1 MDVAHSLWNPVT
13 FGPMLTTTPIL
24 YAPGSTGRRS
34 RGALRV
40 LDITMFYAQ
49 ASGGV
54 RTYLEAKGR
63 ALAERGVSHALV
75 VPDQRDSISV
85 EGESRVYR
93 LRSPR
98 VPTTPGYRLLV
109 SPQAVERVIQEER
122 PDVIELGSP
131 FLVPILVRWAIRG
144 RVRPPVVGFYHSD
157 LVRTYAIP
165 YLGRMGSRMEAM
177 GVAAARRYVRS
188 VYGRC
193 DATVA
198 ASTSVARELRELGIP
213 GVHQIPLGVDLD
225 LFTPD
230 RRRGALREREGIPA
244 HRPIGIFAGRMC
256 PEKRLDVVLDAHSR
270 LHHAERP
277 HLVLVGM
284 GQQQEAIASRAANDG
299 TLSVLPYQHDRER
312 LAELLADA
320 DFYLAAGPGETFGL
334 AVAEAMAA
342 GLGVLGVDSGAVPD
356 RVEGSGAGVLYRN
369 GDVEDC
375 ARAMATLGRQVGPA
389 LRQRARAHALATF
402 GWERTFDLLLDL
414 YRSLV
419 GAGVENS
426 PS

>member
-1 MDVAHSLWNPVT
+1 
-13 FGPMLTTTPIL
+13 MLTTTPIL
-24 YAPGSTGRRS
+24 YTPGCTGERIP
-34 RGALRV
+34 GALRV
-40 LDITMFYAQ
+40 LDITMFYAE

-54 RTYLEAKGR
+54 RTYLAAKGL
-63 ALAERGVSHALV
+63 ALARRGVSHALV
-75 VPDQRDSISV
+75 VPDRRDSISMD
-85 EGESRVYR
+85 GESRVYR

-109 SPQAVERVIQEER
+109 SPQAVERIIHEER

-131 FLVPILVRWAIRG
+131 FLVPFLVRWATRG
-144 RVRPPVVGFYHSD
+144 RMRPPVVGFYHSD

-165 YLGRMGSRMEAM
+165 YLGRLGSRVEAL
-177 GVAAARRYVRS
+177 GVGAARRYVRS

-213 GVHQIPLGVDLD
+213 NVHQISLGVDLE
-225 LFTPD
+225 LFTPE
-230 RRRGALREREGIPA
+230 RRSGALREREGIPA
-244 HRPIGIFAGRMC
+244 GRPIGIFAGRMC
-256 PEKRLDVVLDAHSR
+256 PEKRLDVVLDAHAR
-270 LHHAERP
+270 LGSGERP

-284 GQQQEAIASRAANDG
+284 GQQQEAIASRAAMDG
-299 TLSVLPYQHDRER
+299 FLTILPYQHDRGR
-312 LAELLADA
+312 LADLLADA

-356 RVEGSGAGVLYRN
+356 RLEGSGAGELYRN

-375 ARAMATLGRQVGPA
+375 ARAMALLGGQVGPEM
-389 LRQRARAHALATF
+389 RHRARAHALTSF
-402 GWERTFDLLLDL
+402 GWEGTFDRLLEL
-414 YRSLV
+414 YRSLAGM
-419 GAGVENS
+419 GAGLRAGTETV
-426 PS
+426 PG

>member
-1 MDVAHSLWNPVT
+1 
-13 FGPMLTTTPIL
+13 MLITTPIL
-24 YAPGSTGRRS
+24 YAPGSTGRRTQ
-34 RGALRV
+34 GTLRV
-40 LDITMFYAQ
+40 LDITMFYAE

-54 RTYLEAKGR
+54 RTYLAAKAR
-63 ALAERGVSHALV
+63 ALAARGVSHALV
-75 VPDQRDSISV
+75 VPDRRDSISM
-85 EGESRVYR
+85 EGASRVYR

-109 SPQAVERVIQEER
+109 SPQAVERIIHEER

-131 FLVPILVRWAIRG
+131 FLVPFLVRWATRG

-165 YLGRMGSRMEAM
+165 YVGRLGSRMEAL
-177 GVAAARRYVRS
+177 GVAAARRYVKS

-198 ASTSVARELRELGIP
+198 ASSSVARELRDLGIP
-213 GVHQIPLGVDLD
+213 AVHQIPLGVDLD
-225 LFTPD
+225 LFTPE
-230 RRRGALREREGIPA
+230 RRTGALREREGIPPE
-244 HRPIGIFAGRMC
+244 RPIGIFAGRMC
-256 PEKRLDVVLDAHSR
+256 PEKRLDVVLDAHAR
-270 LHHAERP
+270 LPRAQRP

-284 GQQQEAIASRAANDG
+284 GQQQESLASRAVEDG
-299 TLSVLPYQHDRER
+299 NLTILPYQHDRGR
-312 LAELLADA
+312 LAGLLADA

-356 RVEGSGAGVLYRN
+356 RIEGSGAGELYRN
-369 GDVEDC
+369 GDVADC
-375 ARAMATLGRQVGPA
+375 ARAMRALAGQVGPG
-389 LRQRARAHALATF
+389 LRHRARAHAVASF

-414 YRSLV
+414 YRSVSGV
-419 GAGVENS
+419 GAETG
-426 PS
+426 PP

>member
-1 MDVAHSLWNPVT
+1 MSGWLQDVVT
-13 FGPMLTTTPIL
+13 FGSMLTTTPIL
-24 YAPGSTGRRS
+24 YASGSTGRRAQ
-34 RGALRV
+34 GTLRV

-63 ALAERGVSHALV
+63 ALARRGVSHALV
-75 VPDQRDSISV
+75 VPDRRDSISL
-85 EGESRVYR
+85 EGATRVYR
-93 LRSPR
+93 LRSPL

-109 SPQAVERVIQEER
+109 SPQAVERILHEER
-122 PDVIELGSP
+122 PDVVELGSP
-131 FLVPILVRWAIRG
+131 FLVPFLVRWATRG
-144 RVRPPVVGFYHSD
+144 RVRPAVVGFYHSD

-165 YLGRMGSRMEAM
+165 YLGRLGSRMEAL

-198 ASTSVARELRELGIP
+198 ASTSVARELRELGVP
-213 GVHQIPLGVDLD
+213 AVHQIPLGVDLE
-225 LFTPD
+225 LFAPG
-230 RRRGALREREGIPA
+230 RRTGALREREGIAPG
-244 HRPIGIFAGRMC
+244 RPLGIFAGRMC
-256 PEKRLDVVLDAHSR
+256 PEKRLDVVLDAHAR
-270 LHHAERP
+270 LPPGERP

-284 GQQQEAIASRAANDG
+284 GQQQEAIASRAARNGDL
-299 TLSVLPYQHDRER
+299 TILPYQHDRLR

-356 RVEGSGAGVLYRN
+356 RIAGSGAGELYRN
-369 GDVEDC
+369 GDVADC
-375 ARAMATLGRQVGPA
+375 ARAMAALAGQVGPG
-389 LRQRARAHALATF
+389 LRHRARAHAVASF

-414 YRSLV
+414 YRSV
-419 GAGVENS
+419 SGVSAETG
-426 PS
+426 PP